1 MMGSTSAGAGTDSVA
16 IGAAA
21 TVGGTA
27 ETSSGANGG
36 GKGAQAS
43 MLTSA
48 AVGSGFNG
56 GSEGIMNGSGAV
68 GNVDGM
74 DPTAAIGGIFRGG
87 SPGIGNPP
95 TPSPGRP
102 PAVAGKFMKLKS
114 GMVGA
119 GICIPDCNIDP
130 LPVVVDIIKGME
142 NGTEFVEG
150 NTGIVGAPD
159 IKGDGSTG
167 AFGNW

>member
-1 MMGSTSAGAGTDSVA
+1 MTGSTSAGAGTDSV
-16 IGAAA
+16 GVAAA
-21 TVGGTA
+21 AGETA
-27 ETSSGANGG
+27 ETSSDANGG

-43 MLTSA
+43 VLTSA

-56 GSEGIMNGSGAV
+56 GSEGIINGSGAV

-95 TPSPGRP
+95 TPRPGRP
-102 PAVAGKFMKLKS
+102 PAVAGKLMKLKS

-142 NGTEFVEG
+142 NGTELVEG

-159 IKGDGSTG
+159 INGDGSTG